1 MNLSGRSGAPS
12 QPDGAS
18 MIPGPHHLSLSPG
31 CVCELTR
38 HLHKNEHIITYTST
52 TYQGRAGLACRTDD
66 GSLCTVLPYAAT
78 ARGCV
83 EGQVPLRRKVA
94 RLRQMLGKGER
105 LCKHHVC
112 APPGRTFCRP
122 ASASFLTPAAWRV
135 GSACSMPPPVSLYT
149 SIARCR
155 LPCNIV

>member
-52 TYQGRAGLACRTDD
+52 TYHGRAGPAWWGCRTDNVSR
-66 GSLCTVLPYAAT
+66 GAVLPYAAA

-94 RLRQMLGKGER
+94 RLHQMLGNGER
-105 LCKHHVC
+105 LCKHHICV
-112 APPGRTFCRP
+112 PTGRTFCRQE
-122 ASASFLTPAAWRV
+122 SAFFFTTNAWWV
-135 GSACSMPPPVSLYT
+135 GSACSCLRRSVYL
-149 SIARCR
+149 R
-155 LPCNIV
+155 V